1 MKKLLILFIGVI
13 TIGLLG
19 CKLAKELTN
28 NNKQNHLI
36 GSSENQHS
44 DPPSSLSQEELKE
57 LWFKNLRLTDLW
69 GWNSQLRQWI
79 KVDIKENG
87 FFEIT
92 CNTTFIEG
100 KAKIFKSYSFYE
112 AVSASKA
119 FYIYDIFYVMD
130 STPSL
135 SDSSKKLY

>member
-19 CKLAKELTN
+19 CKLAKELTI
-28 NNKQNHLI
+28 NKITSL
-36 GSSENQHS
+36 
-44 DPPSSLSQEELKE
+44 DPRKISTQIPPPPPQEELKE

>member
-1 MKKLLILFIGVI
+1 M
-13 TIGLLG
+13 
-19 CKLAKELTN
+19 
-28 NNKQNHLI
+28 
-36 GSSENQHS
+36 
-44 DPPSSLSQEELKE
+44 DPREISAQIPSQEELKE

-112 AVSASKA
+112 AVGASKA
-119 FYIYDIFYVMD
+119 FYIYDIFYVMILRHLYQ
-130 STPSL
+130 TL
-135 SDSSKKLY
+135 SDGSKKSY